1 MVNVIKMELY
11 RLFRTKSLYVTA
23 AVCAG
28 VIILLV
34 MLTSALINI
43 VTDVSASDLTV
54 SMSDSAE
61 GTTVSVSDTASQ
73 SGGTNPADFCSG
85 FISGLCGIFV
95 VIFTAIFIHG
105 FYRDGYSKNVIACVK
120 YRWYFQVSKAVC
132 IAVYS
137 AVILAVASVV
147 SLIMSAISLNSFEFE
162 YMGVFFQ
169 FLLGEF
175 FLLNAIGLLSAFL
188 TELTYSKV
196 TAIVY
201 ILLASTNLIS
211 GMLSLLE
218 DKINDIFH
226 TQIELW
232 KLLPSL
238 YQGSFRL
245 GAPDTS
251 GNGEMLAHAI
261 VLSVVFIAIY
271 NAAGAYLITKRDVK

>member
-201 ILLASTNLIS
+201 ILNQKTKIIIALSS
-211 GMLSLLE
+211 GSMVTDAAFLFLQAIRGQRKRLQITSIDLSLSARPGSRTDSCL
-218 DKINDIFH
+218 IGLLQYPM
-226 TQIELW
+226 TYGSGW
-232 KLLPSL
+232 KV
-238 YQGSFRL
+238 QG
-245 GAPDTS
+245 
-251 GNGEMLAHAI
+251 
-261 VLSVVFIAIY
+261 
-271 NAAGAYLITKRDVK
+271 